1 MIKIALT
8 KGRLEDNTVERFAAA
23 GYDVQAV
30 REKGRKLILPVGA
43 DIQVVLAKAPDV
55 LTYVER
61 GVCDAGVVG
70 KDTIKIGR
78 AHV

>member
-8 KGRLEDNTVERFAAA
+8 KGRLEDKTVERFAAA

-30 REKGRKLILPVGA
+30 RDKGRKLILPVGE

-55 LTYVER
+55 LTYVAVSYTHLDVYKR
-61 GVCDAGVVG
+61 QPLLL
-70 KDTIKIGR
+70 R
-78 AHV
+78 